1 MTFEKVQK
9 ILAEQLELDADEITM
24 DSSLVED
31 LGIDSLD
38 FVDIV
43 MSLEDEFDTEF
54 PEEDMAGIK
63 TVGDI
68 VKYIEDKIQ
77 KPLPT
82 QRGSRPLD
90 GSLFFMSVGV
100 GLCNLP
106 RELPMD

>member
-9 ILAEQLELDADEITM
+9 ILAEQLELDADEITL

-54 PEEDMAGIK
+54 PEEDMTDIK

-68 VKYIEDKIQ
+68 VKYIEDKLQ
-77 KPLPT
+77 
-82 QRGSRPLD
+82 
-90 GSLFFMSVGV
+90 
-100 GLCNLP
+100 
-106 RELPMD
+106 

>member
-9 ILAEQLELDADEITM
+9 ILSEQLELDADEITL

-54 PEEDMAGIK
+54 PEEDMTDIK

-68 VKYIEDKIQ
+68 VKYIEDKLQ
-77 KPLPT
+77 
-82 QRGSRPLD
+82 
-90 GSLFFMSVGV
+90 
-100 GLCNLP
+100 
-106 RELPMD
+106 

>member
-9 ILAEQLELDADEITM
+9 ILAEQLELDADEITL

-54 PEEDMAGIK
+54 PEEDMTDIK

-68 VKYIEDKIQ
+68 VKYMEDKLQ
-77 KPLPT
+77 
-82 QRGSRPLD
+82 
-90 GSLFFMSVGV
+90 
-100 GLCNLP
+100 
-106 RELPMD
+106 

>member
-54 PEEDMAGIK
+54 PEEDMTDIK

-68 VKYIEDKIQ
+68 VKYIEDKLQ
-77 KPLPT
+77 
-82 QRGSRPLD
+82 
-90 GSLFFMSVGV
+90 
-100 GLCNLP
+100 
-106 RELPMD
+106 

>member
-63 TVGDI
+63 TAGDI

-77 KPLPT
+77 
-82 QRGSRPLD
+82 
-90 GSLFFMSVGV
+90 
-100 GLCNLP
+100 
-106 RELPMD
+106 

>member
-43 MSLEDEFDTEF
+43 MSLEDEF
-54 PEEDMAGIK
+54 GIEVPDDQVENFH
-63 TVGDI
+63 TVGD
-68 VKYIEDKIQ
+68 VVRYIEDN
-77 KPLPT
+77 T
-82 QRGSRPLD
+82 
-90 GSLFFMSVGV
+90 
-100 GLCNLP
+100 
-106 RELPMD
+106 

>member
-54 PEEDMAGIK
+54 PEEDMPA
-63 TVGDI
+63 
-68 VKYIEDKIQ
+68 
-77 KPLPT
+77 L
-82 QRGSRPLD
+82 RP
-90 GSLFFMSVGV
+90 
-100 GLCNLP
+100 
-106 RELPMD
+106 

>member
-9 ILAEQLELDADEITM
+9 ILAEQLELDADEITL

-54 PEEDMAGIK
+54 PEEDMTDIK

-68 VKYIEDKIQ
+68 VKYIDDKLQ
-77 KPLPT
+77 
-82 QRGSRPLD
+82 
-90 GSLFFMSVGV
+90 
-100 GLCNLP
+100 
-106 RELPMD
+106 